1 MTDVPQTIRDRL
13 AALDPE
19 ALDLVD
25 ESAANAGHAGAAS
38 GGGHYRLTIVSP
50 RFRGLRTVARHRMV
64 YGALGPMMRR
74 EIHALS
80 ILALAPEELA
90 GADPITPFQ

>member
-1 MTDVPQTIRDRL
+1 VTDVPQAIRARL

-25 ESAANAGHAGAAS
+25 ESAAHAGHAGAAS
-38 GGGHYRLTIVSP
+38 GGGHYRLVIVSP
-50 RFRGLRTVARHRMV
+50 RFRGHGTLERHRMV

-80 ILALAPEELA
+80 IQALAPEERRA
-90 GADPITPFQ
+90 PPR